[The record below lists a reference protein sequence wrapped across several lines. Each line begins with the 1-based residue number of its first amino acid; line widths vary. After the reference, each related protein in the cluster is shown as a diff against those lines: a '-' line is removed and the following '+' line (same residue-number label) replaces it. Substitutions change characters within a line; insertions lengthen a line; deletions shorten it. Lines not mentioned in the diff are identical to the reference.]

1 MDNSKKPYNRTEID
15 SKDMLNRL
23 SRIEGQVRGVR
34 AMVEEERYCTDI
46 VMQISAIQSALNSF
60 NKVLLEKHIKSCVME
75 EIKMGNE
82 ESIEELCRLIFK
94 MMK

>member
-46 VMQISAIQSALNSF
+46 VIQISAIQSALNSF
-60 NKVLLEKHIKSCVME
+60 NKVLLEKHIKSCVMY
-75 EIKMGNE
+75 IIHLK
-82 ESIEELCRLIFK
+82 
-94 MMK
+94 

>member
-75 EIKMGNE
+75 DIKMGNE
-82 ESIEELCRLIFK
+82 ESTEELCQLIFK

>member
-46 VMQISAIQSALNSF
+46 VIQISAIQSALNSF

-75 EIKMGNE
+75 DIKIGNE